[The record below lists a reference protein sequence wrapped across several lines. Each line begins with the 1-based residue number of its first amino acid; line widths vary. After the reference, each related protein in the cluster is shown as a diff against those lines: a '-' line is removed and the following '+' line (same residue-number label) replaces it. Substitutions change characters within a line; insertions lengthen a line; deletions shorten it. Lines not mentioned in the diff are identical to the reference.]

1 MFTVTGISALRSIL
15 WIPKKVFIRLL
26 YSTLLCLTE
35 LLSWPEPLGE
45 TIKDIVLGFCI
56 MWCIQPTEQI
66 NHVMHTTAFI
76 HSCLAFPIYSTWSRG
91 ALIGDNRSRSSLFL
105 KCREVT
111 KACNC

>member
-66 NHVMHTTAFI
+66 NHVMHTTYWYRKGMLVCYCI
-76 HSCLAFPIYSTWSRG
+76 HSFMFSVPNLQH
-91 ALIGDNRSRSSLFL
+91 L
-105 KCREVT
+105 E
-111 KACNC
+111 